1 MHSHLCAIVILSMK
15 RQNDSPNPKFILIMN
30 YILLFLFAAM
40 TALTANAQVVTEAK
54 SIIIDNDYYIP
65 EAFRYTSGSA
75 CSIAFKYFGNYEM
88 QQDGSYD
95 GYCEAYIYDENLNIA
110 KTLRFPG
117 EDYPPYLP
125 YYDYNLGDEGKELE
139 FTQTLFN
146 DDEKFEY
153 VTYITERRLDEYGD
167 YIDATIGLNIVSED
181 GTILQSLYLPEGRKK
196 IFDFELA
203 RIYAYGKNYYLAFGE
218 FQDKDGE
225 CYVDFYKINKDASDP
240 SKVSISTEPK
250 RMSVSPR
257 MVGRNED
264 ITVAAET
271 EDLRDV
277 VVTDASGR
285 RVYSTR
291 VSDGQRAVRIN
302 ANRLTPGMNV
312 VNVKDANGKNED
324 FKVIVK

>member
-1 MHSHLCAIVILSMK
+1 MV
-15 RQNDSPNPKFILIMN
+15 QDDYGF
-30 YILLFLFAAM
+30 
-40 TALTANAQVVTEAK
+40 TADVT
-54 SIIIDNDYYIP
+54 
-65 EAFRYTSGSA
+65 
-75 CSIAFKYFGNYEM
+75 
-88 QQDGSYD
+88 
-95 GYCEAYIYDENLNIA
+95 
-110 KTLRFPG
+110 
-117 EDYPPYLP
+117 
-125 YYDYNLGDEGKELE
+125 
-139 FTQTLFN
+139 
-146 DDEKFEY
+146 
-153 VTYITERRLDEYGD
+153 V
-167 YIDATIGLNIVSED
+167 GLNIVSED
-181 GTILQSLYLPEGRKK
+181 GTILQTLTLPEGRKGSFYPEICK
-196 IFDFELA
+196 I
-203 RIYAYGKNYYLAFGE
+203 GKYYYLAFGE

-291 VSDGQRAVRIN
+291 VGDGQRAVRIN
-302 ANRLTPGMNV
+302 ANRLSPGMNV

>member
-1 MHSHLCAIVILSMK
+1 MIF
-15 RQNDSPNPKFILIMN
+15 PNPKFILIMN

-40 TALTANAQVVTEAK
+40 TALTANAQVETEAK
-54 SIIIDNDYYIP
+54 SVPVASIDYYIP
-65 EAFRYTSGSA
+65 EQFRLYP
-75 CSIAFKYFGNYEM
+75 CFGEIYYLEFSDNPYE
-88 QQDGSYD
+88 
-95 GYCEAYIYDENLNIA
+95 EPKRELRIYDENLEVI
-110 KTLRFPG
+110 KKFPLLG
-117 EDYPPYLP
+117 YPSEFRGT
-125 YYDYNLGDEGKELE
+125 NLNAPKDHFEINV
-139 FTQTLFN
+139 TQTLFN
-146 DDEKFEY
+146 NDEKFEY
-153 VTYITERRLDEYGD
+153 VLPIEIEEDDGQRTYIGCK
-167 YIDATIGLNIVSED
+167 IISED
-181 GTILQSLYLPEGRKK
+181 GTVLQTLNIPDNIEYPEMT
-196 IFDFELA
+196 
-203 RIYAYGKNYYLAFGE
+203 IYIIGDNYYLAFDCYEG
-218 FQDKDGE
+218 KDGNT
-225 CYVDFYKINKDASDP
+225 YTDFYKISKDASDP

-250 RMSVSPR
+250 RMNVSPR

-302 ANRLTPGMNV
+302 ANRLSPGMNV

>member
-1 MHSHLCAIVILSMK
+1 MK
-15 RQNDSPNPKFILIMN
+15 RQNDFPNPKFILIMN
-30 YILLFLFAAM
+30 YILLFLFATM
-40 TALTANAQVVTEAK
+40 TALTANAQVETEAVTMPY
-54 SIIIDNDYYIP
+54 SLEAIP
-65 EAFRYTSGSA
+65 KQFRYSSNTACIGNAQYDDNGIYSA
-75 CSIAFKYFGNYEM
+75 R
-88 QQDGSYD
+88 
-95 GYCEAYIYDENLNIA
+95 IYDEDLNLQ
-110 KTLRFPG
+110 KKFELLGFPDQLTVFDSN
-117 EDYPPYLP
+117 ENASDYGVY
-125 YYDYNLGDEGKELE
+125 

-146 DDEKFEY
+146 DDEKIEY
-153 VTYITERRLDEYGD
+153 VVLQEGFDENFGY
-167 YIDATIGLNIVSED
+167 YPKNMQIISED
-181 GTILQSLYLPEGRKK
+181 GTILQTLEFPTGRYRYSPHLCL
-196 IFDFELA
+196 I
-203 RIYAYGKNYYLAFGE
+203 GKNYYIRMEGNDEYSGFS
-218 FQDKDGE
+218 
-225 CYVDFYKINKDASDP
+225 YFYKINKDASDP

-291 VSDGQRAVRIN
+291 VGDGQRAVRIN
-302 ANRLTPGMNV
+302 ANRLNPGMNV